1 MPKPF
6 ADHPGSGMHTH
17 VSLFEG
23 DRNAFHEPG
32 ADYQLSK
39 VGRSFIA
46 GLLTHAPEITAVTN
60 QWVNSYKRLGGGGE
74 APAYVCWGHNNR
86 SALVRI
92 PMYKPTKGNATRVE
106 FRSIDTAANPYLA
119 FAVMLAAGLK
129 GVEKGYDLPPGA
141 EDDVWSLT
149 ESERRALGIEPL
161 PTSLGQAIT
170 VMERSELVAET
181 LGEHVFDFFLRNK
194 RAEWQEYRRQ
204 VTPVRARP
212 LPPGALGRPCRPRPS
227 RTRRC
232 ACSLSRTTRPTRPRS
247 SVSGGRRSASRSS
260 SCAPTPASR
269 CPRRCPTG
277 STGSSCWA
285 GRWPRGRTTALPGC
299 PSCAPSWPT
308 PSEAARR
315 CSACCLGGQVMTLAC
330 GGVVDRAAVSEVGVY
345 ELDLEAAAAADP
357 LFSLLPDKVPV
368 AQYHGDAMLEMPE
381 GAVLLASTHDCAVQ
395 GYRLG
400 DRAWAVQFHPEVD
413 AEIVGTWF
421 ADDPA
426 PVEKCG
432 RTTEAVLDEL
442 VARAA
447 EMRDAWRPFAHAFAD
462 VVRASR

>member
-1 MPKPF
+1 MPTETL
-6 ADHPGSGMHTH
+6 ADPP
-17 VSLFEG
+17 L
-23 DRNAFHEPG
+23 R
-32 ADYQLSK
+32 
-39 VGRSFIA
+39 
-46 GLLTHAPEITAVTN
+46 LLAVQNDPTDPPAL
-60 QWVNSYKRLGGGGE
+60 LGE
-74 APAYVCWGHNNR
+74 WWEEV
-86 SALVRI
+86 
-92 PMYKPTKGNATRVE
+92 
-106 FRSIDTAANPYLA
+106 
-119 FAVMLAAGLK
+119 
-129 GVEKGYDLPPGA
+129 GVE
-141 EDDVWSLT
+141 VVVV
-149 ESERRALGIEPL
+149 RADAGEPV
-161 PTSLGQAIT
+161 PTSLPDGIDGLVVLGGEMAAW
-170 VMERSELVAET
+170 EDHRAPWLPELRALMADAVGGGSPV
-181 LGEHVFDFFLRNK
+181 LGV
-194 RAEWQEYRRQ
+194 
-204 VTPVRARP
+204 
-212 LPPGALGRPCRPRPS
+212 
-227 RTRRC
+227 
-232 ACSLSRTTRPTRPRS
+232 
-247 SVSGGRRSASRSS
+247 
-260 SCAPTPASR
+260 
-269 CPRRCPTG
+269 
-277 STGSSCWA
+277 
-285 GRWPRGRTTALPGC
+285 
-299 PSCAPSWPT
+299 
-308 PSEAARR
+308 
-315 CSACCLGGQVMTLAC
+315 CLGGQVMTLAC